1 MTDPTQDNDATVLVV
16 DDEPDLVSLYA
27 AWLADSYDVRRA
39 TGGEEAIATLDDSFD
54 VALLDR
60 RMPGVSGDDVLAEI
74 RDRGIDCR
82 VAMITAVDPDVD
94 ILDMAIDDY
103 FVKPVDEH
111 DLRTAVEVLLQRRRY
126 DEKRR
131 EFLRFAAKRAA
142 IESADGDHAADPE
155 YRELLDR
162 MEALRESID
171 ATADE
176 LAPADYEAA
185 FRNLE

>member
-1 MTDPTQDNDATVLVV
+1 MKDSTTDDGATVLVV

-39 TGGEEAIATLDDSFD
+39 TGGEEAIAALEESFD

-60 RMPGVSGDDVLAEI
+60 RMSGISGDDVVAEI

-82 VAMITAVDPDVD
+82 IAMITAVDPDVD

-103 FVKPVDEH
+103 LVKPVDEH
-111 DLRTAVEVLLQRRRY
+111 DLRATVEVLLQRRRY
-126 DEKRR
+126 DERSR
-131 EFLRFAAKRAA
+131 EFFRLAAKRAA
-142 IESADGDHAADPE
+142 IESADGDHVDDPE
-155 YRELLDR
+155 YRELIDR

-171 ATADE
+171 ATLEE

-185 FRNLE
+185 FRDLE